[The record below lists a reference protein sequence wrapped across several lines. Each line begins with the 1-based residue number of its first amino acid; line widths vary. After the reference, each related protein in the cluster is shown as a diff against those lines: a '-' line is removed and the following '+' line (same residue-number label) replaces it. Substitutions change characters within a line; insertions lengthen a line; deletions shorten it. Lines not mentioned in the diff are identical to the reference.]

1 MIILIV
7 KKPKKLPNSLNRSIF
22 IIFLFFYS
30 LVSSQ
35 EIEIKPSVKKIG
47 FLYSSAKQNNI
58 LFFDKDYDYKT
69 NVYKFQ
75 LFYELRKGKKWDVN
89 LIVQPQYQMAHHQL
103 LNEQFI
109 TPDEENFEFLRE
121 KFTQKKDISL
131 YAFELGF
138 QLRKTLIKNI
148 AFEATL
154 GLGAG
159 YISLES
165 ERLAKGFTFIENVSL
180 GLAHTRNSTEVFLAT
195 TVGHV
200 SNFNIQKPNSGYN
213 ILGFELG
220 YRIFIK

>member
-1 MIILIV
+1 LV
-7 KKPKKLPNSLNRSIF
+7 NSQEKKINSSLNKVG
-22 IIFLFFYS
+22 FLF
-30 LVSSQ
+30 
-35 EIEIKPSVKKIG
+35 
-47 FLYSSAKQNNI
+47 SSAKQNNI

-69 NVYKFQ
+69 NAYKFQ
-75 LFYELRKGKKWDVN
+75 LFYSIQNGENWDVN
-89 LIVQPQYQMAHHQL
+89 LILQPQFQKAQHQL

-109 TPDEENFEFLRE
+109 TPDEEDFEFLRE

-131 YAFELGF
+131 YAFEVAL
-138 QLRKTLIKNI
+138 QLRKSIIKNI
-148 AFEATL
+148 SFEASL

-180 GLAHTRNSTEVFLAT
+180 GLAHKINKSEFFLAT

>member
-1 MIILIV
+1 M
-7 KKPKKLPNSLNRSIF
+7 
-22 IIFLFFYS
+22 LFFYS
-30 LVSSQ
+30 LVNSQ
-35 EIEIKPSVKKIG
+35 EKKINSSLNKVG
-47 FLYSSAKQNNI
+47 FLFSSAKQNNI

-69 NVYKFQ
+69 NAYKFQ
-75 LFYELRKGKKWDVN
+75 LFYSIQNGENWDVN
-89 LIVQPQYQMAHHQL
+89 LILQPQFQKAQHQL

-109 TPDEENFEFLRE
+109 TPDEEDFEFLRE

-131 YAFELGF
+131 YAFEVAL
-138 QLRKTLIKNI
+138 QLRKSIIKNI
-148 AFEATL
+148 SFEASL

-180 GLAHTRNSTEVFLAT
+180 GFAHMINKSEFFLAT

>member
-1 MIILIV
+1 MNKLIFFLLLFLSFSVIGQV
-7 KKPKKLPNSLNRSIF
+7 KKERQKSITKVGV
-22 IIFLFFYS
+22 LFS
-30 LVSSQ
+30 N
-35 EIEIKPSVKKIG
+35 
-47 FLYSSAKQNNI
+47 AKQNN
-58 LFFDKDYDYKT
+58 LFFFDKDYDYKT

-75 LFYELRKGKKWDVN
+75 LFYPIKRGGNWDVN
-89 LIVQPQYQMAHHQL
+89 LILQPQFQKAQHQL
-103 LNEQFI
+103 LNEQFV

-131 YAFELGF
+131 YAFEVGF
-138 QLRKTLIKNI
+138 QLRKTIIKKI
-148 AFEATL
+148 FFEATL

-165 ERLAKGFTFIENVSL
+165 ERLAKGFTFIENLSL
-180 GLAHTRNSTEVFLAT
+180 GLAHKINKSEFFLAT

-220 YRIFIK
+220 YRIYIN

>member
-1 MIILIV
+1 MNKPILI
-7 KKPKKLPNSLNRSIF
+7 LLLFLSSLAA
-22 IIFLFFYS
+22 
-30 LVSSQ
+30 SQ
-35 EIEIKPSVKKIG
+35 EKKEQQLLLNKVGIL
-47 FLYSSAKQNNI
+47 FSSAKQNNI

-75 LFYELRKGKKWDVN
+75 LFYLLRKGKNWDIN
-89 LIVQPQYQMAHHQL
+89 LIVQPQYQKAQHQL

-109 TPDEENFEFLRE
+109 TPDEENFELLRE

-138 QLRKTLIKNI
+138 QLRKLVFKNI
-148 AFEATL
+148 SFEATL

-180 GLAHTRNSTEVFLAT
+180 GLVHTNNSSEFFLAA

-220 YRIFIK
+220 YRIFIKK

>member
-1 MIILIV
+1 M
-7 KKPKKLPNSLNRSIF
+7 
-22 IIFLFFYS
+22 LFFYS
-30 LVSSQ
+30 LVNSQ
-35 EIEIKPSVKKIG
+35 EKKINSSLNKVG
-47 FLYSSAKQNNI
+47 FLFSSAKQNNI

-69 NVYKFQ
+69 NAYKFQ
-75 LFYELRKGKKWDVN
+75 LFYSIQNGENWDVN
-89 LIVQPQYQMAHHQL
+89 LILQPQFQKAQHQL

-109 TPDEENFEFLRE
+109 TPDEEDFEFLRE

-131 YAFELGF
+131 YAFEVAL
-138 QLRKTLIKNI
+138 QLRKSIIKNI
-148 AFEATL
+148 SFEATL

-165 ERLAKGFTFIENVSL
+165 ERLAKGFTFIENFSL
-180 GLAHTRNSTEVFLAT
+180 GFAHKINKSEFFLAT

-213 ILGFELG
+213 IFGFELG

>member
-1 MIILIV
+1 M
-7 KKPKKLPNSLNRSIF
+7 
-22 IIFLFFYS
+22 LFFYS
-30 LVSSQ
+30 LVNSQ
-35 EIEIKPSVKKIG
+35 EKKINSSLNKVG
-47 FLYSSAKQNNI
+47 FLFSSAKQNNI

-75 LFYELRKGKKWDVN
+75 LFYSIQNGENWDVN
-89 LIVQPQYQMAHHQL
+89 LILQPQFQKAQHQL

-109 TPDEENFEFLRE
+109 TPDEEDFEFLRE
-121 KFTQKKDISL
+121 KFTQKKDFLL
-131 YAFELGF
+131 YAFEVAL
-138 QLRKTLIKNI
+138 QLRKSIIKNI
-148 AFEATL
+148 SFEANL

-180 GLAHTRNSTEVFLAT
+180 GLAHKINKSEFFLAT

>member
-1 MIILIV
+1 M
-7 KKPKKLPNSLNRSIF
+7 
-22 IIFLFFYS
+22 LFFYS
-30 LVSSQ
+30 LVNSQ
-35 EIEIKPSVKKIG
+35 EKKINSSLNKVG
-47 FLYSSAKQNNI
+47 FLFSSAKQNNI

-69 NVYKFQ
+69 NAYKFQ
-75 LFYELRKGKKWDVN
+75 LFYSIQNGENWDVN
-89 LIVQPQYQMAHHQL
+89 LILQPQFQKAQHQL

-109 TPDEENFEFLRE
+109 TPDEEDFEFLRE

-131 YAFELGF
+131 YAFEVAL
-138 QLRKTLIKNI
+138 QLRKSIIKNI
-148 AFEATL
+148 SFEASL

-180 GLAHTRNSTEVFLAT
+180 GFAHKINKSEFFLAT

-220 YRIFIK
+220 YRIYIN

>member
-1 MIILIV
+1 M
-7 KKPKKLPNSLNRSIF
+7 
-22 IIFLFFYS
+22 LFFYS
-30 LVSSQ
+30 LVNSQ
-35 EIEIKPSVKKIG
+35 EKKINSSLNKVG
-47 FLYSSAKQNNI
+47 FLFSSAKQNNI

-75 LFYELRKGKKWDVN
+75 LFYPIQKGESWGVN
-89 LIVQPQYQMAHHQL
+89 LILQPQYQKAQHQL

-131 YAFELGF
+131 YAFEVAL
-138 QLRKTLIKNI
+138 QLRKSIIKNI
-148 AFEATL
+148 SFEASL

-180 GLAHTRNSTEVFLAT
+180 GLAHKINKSEFFLAT

>member
-1 MIILIV
+1 MNKLIFFLLLFLSFSVIGQV
-7 KKPKKLPNSLNRSIF
+7 KKERQKSITKVGV
-22 IIFLFFYS
+22 LFS
-30 LVSSQ
+30 N
-35 EIEIKPSVKKIG
+35 
-47 FLYSSAKQNNI
+47 AKQNN
-58 LFFDKDYDYKT
+58 LFFFDKDYDYKT

-75 LFYELRKGKKWDVN
+75 LFYPINRGGNWDVN
-89 LIVQPQYQMAHHQL
+89 LILQPQFQKAQHQL

-131 YAFELGF
+131 YAFEVGF
-138 QLRKTLIKNI
+138 QLRKSIIKNI
-148 AFEATL
+148 FFEATL

-165 ERLAKGFTFIENVSL
+165 ERLAKGFTFIENLSL
-180 GLAHTRNSTEVFLAT
+180 GLAHKFNKSEIFLAT

-200 SNFNIQKPNSGYN
+200 SNFNVQKPNSGYN

-220 YRIFIK
+220 YRVFIK

>member
-1 MIILIV
+1 MNKLIFFLLLFLCFSAIGQERKERKV
-7 KKPKKLPNSLNRSIF
+7 SINKVGV
-22 IIFLFFYS
+22 LFS
-30 LVSSQ
+30 
-35 EIEIKPSVKKIG
+35 K
-47 FLYSSAKQNNI
+47 AKQNNI

-75 LFYELRKGKKWDVN
+75 LFYPIQKSENWDIN
-89 LIVQPQYQMAHHQL
+89 LILQPQYQKAQHQL

-131 YAFELGF
+131 YVFELGF
-138 QLRKTLIKNI
+138 QLRKSLIKNI
-148 AFEATL
+148 SFEATL

-159 YISLES
+159 YINLES

-180 GLAHTRNSTEVFLAT
+180 GLVHTRNMSEFFVST

-200 SNFNIQKPNSGYN
+200 SNFNIQRPNSGYN

>member
-1 MIILIV
+1 M
-7 KKPKKLPNSLNRSIF
+7 
-22 IIFLFFYS
+22 LFFYS
-30 LVSSQ
+30 LVNSQ
-35 EIEIKPSVKKIG
+35 EKKINSSLNKIG
-47 FLYSSAKQNNI
+47 FLFSSAKQNNI

-75 LFYELRKGKKWDVN
+75 LFYPIQKGESWVVN
-89 LIVQPQYQMAHHQL
+89 LVLQPQYQKAQHQL

-131 YAFELGF
+131 YAFEVAL
-138 QLRKTLIKNI
+138 QLRKSIIKNI
-148 AFEATL
+148 SFEASL

-180 GLAHTRNSTEVFLAT
+180 GLAHKINKSEFFLAT

-213 ILGFELG
+213 IHGFELG

>member
-1 MIILIV
+1 LNKLILFLLLFICFSAIGQ
-7 KKPKKLPNSLNRSIF
+7 KNKERQISINKVG
-22 IIFLFFYS
+22 ILFS
-30 LVSSQ
+30 
-35 EIEIKPSVKKIG
+35 K
-47 FLYSSAKQNNI
+47 AKQNNLI
-58 LFFDKDYDYKT
+58 FFDKDYDYKT

-75 LFYELRKGKKWDVN
+75 LFYPIQKGESWDVN
-89 LIVQPQYQMAHHQL
+89 IILQPQFQKAQHQL

-121 KFTQKKDISL
+121 KFIQKKDISL
-131 YAFELGF
+131 YAFEVAL
-138 QLRKTLIKNI
+138 QLRKSIIKNI
-148 AFEATL
+148 SFEATL

-180 GLAHTRNSTEVFLAT
+180 GFAHKINKSEFFLAT

-213 ILGFELG
+213 IFGFELG

>member
-1 MIILIV
+1 M
-7 KKPKKLPNSLNRSIF
+7 
-22 IIFLFFYS
+22 LFFYS
-30 LVSSQ
+30 LVNSQ
-35 EIEIKPSVKKIG
+35 EKKINSSLNKIG

-75 LFYELRKGKKWDVN
+75 LFYSIQNGENWDVN
-89 LIVQPQYQMAHHQL
+89 LILQPQFQKAQHQL
-103 LNEQFI
+103 LNKQFI
-109 TPDEENFEFLRE
+109 TPDEEDFEFLRE

-131 YAFELGF
+131 YAFEVAL
-138 QLRKTLIKNI
+138 QLRKSIIKNI
-148 AFEATL
+148 SFEASL

-180 GLAHTRNSTEVFLAT
+180 GLAHKINKSEFFLAT

>member
-1 MIILIV
+1 MNKLIFFLLLFLSFSVIGQV
-7 KKPKKLPNSLNRSIF
+7 KKERQKSITKVGV
-22 IIFLFFYS
+22 LFS
-30 LVSSQ
+30 N
-35 EIEIKPSVKKIG
+35 
-47 FLYSSAKQNNI
+47 AKQNN
-58 LFFDKDYDYKT
+58 LFFFDKDYDYKT

-75 LFYELRKGKKWDVN
+75 LFYPIQRGKNWDIN
-89 LIVQPQYQMAHHQL
+89 LILQPQFQKAQHQL

-131 YAFELGF
+131 YAFEVGF
-138 QLRKTLIKNI
+138 QLRKSIIKNI
-148 AFEATL
+148 FFEATL

-165 ERLAKGFTFIENVSL
+165 ERLAKGFTFIENLSL
-180 GLAHTRNSTEVFLAT
+180 GLAHKINKSEIFLAT

-200 SNFNIQKPNSGYN
+200 SNFNVQKPNSGYN

-220 YRIFIK
+220 YRVFIK

>member
-1 MIILIV
+1 LNKSILI
-7 KKPKKLPNSLNRSIF
+7 LLLFLSSLAT
-22 IIFLFFYS
+22 
-30 LVSSQ
+30 SQ
-35 EIEIKPSVKKIG
+35 EKKEQQISLKKVG
-47 FLYSSAKQNNI
+47 ILFSSAKQNNI

-75 LFYELRKGKKWDVN
+75 LFYTLRTGINWDIN
-89 LIVQPQYQMAHHQL
+89 LIVQPQFQTAQHQL

-109 TPDEENFEFLRE
+109 TPDEPNYEFIRE

-138 QLRKTLIKNI
+138 QLRKSLTKNI
-148 AFEATL
+148 SFEATL
-154 GLGAG
+154 GLGAA
-159 YISLES
+159 YIDLES

-180 GLAHTRNSTEVFLAT
+180 GLVYTNKKSEFYLGT

-213 ILGFELG
+213 ILGVELG
-220 YRIFIK
+220 YRILIN

>member
-1 MIILIV
+1 MNKLIFF
-7 KKPKKLPNSLNRSIF
+7 LL
-22 IIFLFFYS
+22 IFLSFS
-30 LVSSQ
+30 VIGQ
-35 EIEIKPSVKKIG
+35 IKKERQKSITKVG
-47 FLYSSAKQNNI
+47 VLFSNAKQNN
-58 LFFDKDYDYKT
+58 LFFFDKDYDYKT

-75 LFYELRKGKKWDVN
+75 LFYPIKSGRNWDVN
-89 LIVQPQYQMAHHQL
+89 LILQPQFQKAQHQL

-131 YAFELGF
+131 YAFEVGF
-138 QLRKTLIKNI
+138 QLRKSIIKNI
-148 AFEATL
+148 FFEATL

-165 ERLAKGFTFIENVSL
+165 ERLAKGFTFIENLSL
-180 GLAHTRNSTEVFLAT
+180 GLAHKINKSEIFIAT

-220 YRIFIK
+220 YRVFIK

>member
-1 MIILIV
+1 MNKTILI
-7 KKPKKLPNSLNRSIF
+7 LLLFLSSLAT
-22 IIFLFFYS
+22 
-30 LVSSQ
+30 SQ
-35 EIEIKPSVKKIG
+35 EKKEQQLLLKKVGIL
-47 FLYSSAKQNNI
+47 FSSAKQNNI

-69 NVYKFQ
+69 NIYKFQ
-75 LFYELRKGKKWDVN
+75 LFYLLRKGKNWDIN
-89 LIVQPQYQMAHHQL
+89 LIVQPQYQKAQHQL

-121 KFTQKKDISL
+121 QFNQKKDISL
-131 YAFELGF
+131 YAFEVGF
-138 QLRKTLIKNI
+138 QLRKTIIKNI
-148 AFEATL
+148 FFEATL

-165 ERLAKGFTFIENVSL
+165 ERLAKGFTFIENLSL
-180 GLAHTRNSTEVFLAT
+180 GLAHKINKSEIFLAT

>member
-1 MIILIV
+1 M
-7 KKPKKLPNSLNRSIF
+7 
-22 IIFLFFYS
+22 FYPI
-30 LVSSQ
+30 Q
-35 EIEIKPSVKKIG
+35 
-47 FLYSSAKQNNI
+47 
-58 LFFDKDYDYKT
+58 
-69 NVYKFQ
+69 
-75 LFYELRKGKKWDVN
+75 KGESWGVN
-89 LIVQPQYQMAHHQL
+89 LILQPQYQKAQHQL

-121 KFTQKKDISL
+121 KFIQKKDISL
-131 YAFELGF
+131 YAFEVAL
-138 QLRKTLIKNI
+138 QLRKSIIKNI
-148 AFEATL
+148 SFEASL

-180 GLAHTRNSTEVFLAT
+180 GFAHKINKSEFFLAT

-213 ILGFELG
+213 IFGFELG

>member
-1 MIILIV
+1 MNKLIFFLLLFLSFLAIGQE
-7 KKPKKLPNSLNRSIF
+7 KKERQKSITKVGV
-22 IIFLFFYS
+22 LFS
-30 LVSSQ
+30 N
-35 EIEIKPSVKKIG
+35 
-47 FLYSSAKQNNI
+47 AKQNN
-58 LFFDKDYDYKT
+58 LFFFDKDYDYKT

-75 LFYELRKGKKWDVN
+75 LFYPIKRGGNWDVN
-89 LIVQPQYQMAHHQL
+89 LILQPQYQKAQHQL
-103 LNEQFI
+103 LNEQFV

-131 YAFELGF
+131 YALEVGF
-138 QLRKTLIKNI
+138 QLRKTIIKNI
-148 AFEATL
+148 SFEATL

-180 GLAHTRNSTEVFLAT
+180 GLAHKINKSEFFIAT

-220 YRIFIK
+220 YRIYIN

>member
-1 MIILIV
+1 MNKLIFFLLLFLSFSVIGQV
-7 KKPKKLPNSLNRSIF
+7 KKERQKSITKVGV
-22 IIFLFFYS
+22 LFS
-30 LVSSQ
+30 N
-35 EIEIKPSVKKIG
+35 
-47 FLYSSAKQNNI
+47 AKQNN
-58 LFFDKDYDYKT
+58 LFFFDKDYDYKT

-75 LFYELRKGKKWDVN
+75 LFYPIKRGGNWDVN
-89 LIVQPQYQMAHHQL
+89 LILQPQFQKAQHQL

-131 YAFELGF
+131 YAFEVGF
-138 QLRKTLIKNI
+138 QLRKTIIKNI
-148 AFEATL
+148 FFEATL

-165 ERLAKGFTFIENVSL
+165 ERLAKGFTFIENLSL
-180 GLAHTRNSTEVFLAT
+180 GLAHKFNKSEIFLAT

-220 YRIFIK
+220 YRVFIK

>member
-1 MIILIV
+1 MNKLIFFLLLFLSFSVIGQV
-7 KKPKKLPNSLNRSIF
+7 KKERQKSITKVGV
-22 IIFLFFYS
+22 LFS
-30 LVSSQ
+30 N
-35 EIEIKPSVKKIG
+35 
-47 FLYSSAKQNNI
+47 AKQNN
-58 LFFDKDYDYKT
+58 LFFFDKDYDYKT

-75 LFYELRKGKKWDVN
+75 LFYPIKRGGNWDVN
-89 LIVQPQYQMAHHQL
+89 LILQPQFQKAQHQL

-131 YAFELGF
+131 YAFEVGF
-138 QLRKTLIKNI
+138 QLRKTIIKNI
-148 AFEATL
+148 FFEATL

-165 ERLAKGFTFIENVSL
+165 ERLAKGFTFIENLSL
-180 GLAHTRNSTEVFLAT
+180 GLAHKINKSEIFLAT

-220 YRIFIK
+220 YRVFIK

>member
-1 MIILIV
+1 MNKLIFFLLLFLSFSVIGQV
-7 KKPKKLPNSLNRSIF
+7 KKERQKSITKVGV
-22 IIFLFFYS
+22 LFS
-30 LVSSQ
+30 N
-35 EIEIKPSVKKIG
+35 
-47 FLYSSAKQNNI
+47 AKQNN
-58 LFFDKDYDYKT
+58 LFFFDKDYDYKT

-75 LFYELRKGKKWDVN
+75 LFYPIKRGGNWDVN
-89 LIVQPQYQMAHHQL
+89 LILQPQYQKAQHQL

-131 YAFELGF
+131 YAFEVGF
-138 QLRKTLIKNI
+138 QLRKTIIKNI
-148 AFEATL
+148 FFEATL

-165 ERLAKGFTFIENVSL
+165 ERLAKGFTFIENLSL
-180 GLAHTRNSTEVFLAT
+180 GLAHKFNKSEIFLAT

-220 YRIFIK
+220 YRVFIK

>member
-1 MIILIV
+1 M
-7 KKPKKLPNSLNRSIF
+7 
-22 IIFLFFYS
+22 LFFYS
-30 LVSSQ
+30 LVNSQ
-35 EIEIKPSVKKIG
+35 EKKINSSLNKIG

-75 LFYELRKGKKWDVN
+75 LFYSIQNGENWDVN
-89 LIVQPQYQMAHHQL
+89 LILQPQFQKAQHQL

-109 TPDEENFEFLRE
+109 TPDEEDFEFLRE

-131 YAFELGF
+131 YAFEVGL
-138 QLRKTLIKNI
+138 QLRKSVVKNI
-148 AFEATL
+148 SFEATL

-180 GLAHTRNSTEVFLAT
+180 GLAHKINKSEFYLAT

-220 YRIFIK
+220 YRFFIK

>member
-1 MIILIV
+1 M
-7 KKPKKLPNSLNRSIF
+7 
-22 IIFLFFYS
+22 LFFYS
-30 LVSSQ
+30 LVNSQ
-35 EIEIKPSVKKIG
+35 EKKINSSLNKVG
-47 FLYSSAKQNNI
+47 FLFSSAKQNNI

-75 LFYELRKGKKWDVN
+75 LFYPIQKGESWAVN
-89 LIVQPQYQMAHHQL
+89 LILQPQYQKAQHQL

-131 YAFELGF
+131 YAFEVAL
-138 QLRKTLIKNI
+138 QLRKSIIKNI
-148 AFEATL
+148 SFEASL

-159 YISLES
+159 YLSLES

-180 GLAHTRNSTEVFLAT
+180 GLAHKINKSEFFLAT

>member
-1 MIILIV
+1 M
-7 KKPKKLPNSLNRSIF
+7 
-22 IIFLFFYS
+22 LFFYS
-30 LVSSQ
+30 LVNSQ
-35 EIEIKPSVKKIG
+35 EKKINSSLNKVG
-47 FLYSSAKQNNI
+47 FLFSSAKQNNI

-69 NVYKFQ
+69 NAYKFQ
-75 LFYELRKGKKWDVN
+75 LFYSIQNGENWDVN
-89 LIVQPQYQMAHHQL
+89 LILQPQFQKAQHQL

-109 TPDEENFEFLRE
+109 TPDEEDFEFLRE

-131 YAFELGF
+131 YAFEVAL
-138 QLRKTLIKNI
+138 QLRKSIIKNI
-148 AFEATL
+148 SFEATL

-165 ERLAKGFTFIENVSL
+165 ERLAKGFTFIENFSL
-180 GLAHTRNSTEVFLAT
+180 GFAHKINKSEFFLAT

>member
-1 MIILIV
+1 M
-7 KKPKKLPNSLNRSIF
+7 
-22 IIFLFFYS
+22 LFFYS
-30 LVSSQ
+30 LVNSQ
-35 EIEIKPSVKKIG
+35 EKKINSSLNKVG
-47 FLYSSAKQNNI
+47 FLFSSAKQNNI

-75 LFYELRKGKKWDVN
+75 LFYPIQRGRNWDVN
-89 LIVQPQYQMAHHQL
+89 LILQPQYQKAQHQL

-131 YAFELGF
+131 YAFEVGF
-138 QLRKTLIKNI
+138 QLRKSIIKNI
-148 AFEATL
+148 FFEATL

-180 GLAHTRNSTEVFLAT
+180 GLAHKINKSEFFLAT

-220 YRIFIK
+220 YRIYIN

>member
-1 MIILIV
+1 LNKLIFFLLLFLSFSVIGQV
-7 KKPKKLPNSLNRSIF
+7 KKERQKSITKVGV
-22 IIFLFFYS
+22 LFS
-30 LVSSQ
+30 N
-35 EIEIKPSVKKIG
+35 
-47 FLYSSAKQNNI
+47 AKQNN
-58 LFFDKDYDYKT
+58 LFFFDKDYDYKT

-75 LFYELRKGKKWDVN
+75 LFYPIKRGGNWDVN
-89 LIVQPQYQMAHHQL
+89 LILQPQFQKAQHQL

-131 YAFELGF
+131 YAFEVGF
-138 QLRKTLIKNI
+138 QLRKSIIKNI
-148 AFEATL
+148 FFEATL

-165 ERLAKGFTFIENVSL
+165 ERLAKGFTFIENLSL
-180 GLAHTRNSTEVFLAT
+180 GLAHKINKSEIFLAT
-195 TVGHV
+195 SVGHV

-220 YRIFIK
+220 YRVFIK

>member
-1 MIILIV
+1 MNKLIFSAIGQERKERQV
-7 KKPKKLPNSLNRSIF
+7 SINKVGV
-22 IIFLFFYS
+22 LFS
-30 LVSSQ
+30 
-35 EIEIKPSVKKIG
+35 K
-47 FLYSSAKQNNI
+47 AKQNKL

-75 LFYELRKGKKWDVN
+75 LFYPIKRGGNWDVN
-89 LIVQPQYQMAHHQL
+89 LILQPQFQKAQHQL

-131 YAFELGF
+131 YAFEVGF
-138 QLRKTLIKNI
+138 QLRKTIIKNI
-148 AFEATL
+148 FFEATL

-165 ERLAKGFTFIENVSL
+165 ERLAKGFTFIENLSL
-180 GLAHTRNSTEVFLAT
+180 GLAHKFNKSEIFLAT

-220 YRIFIK
+220 YRVFIK

>member
-1 MIILIV
+1 MNKLIFFLLLFLSFSVIGQV
-7 KKPKKLPNSLNRSIF
+7 KKERQKSITKVGV
-22 IIFLFFYS
+22 LFS
-30 LVSSQ
+30 N
-35 EIEIKPSVKKIG
+35 
-47 FLYSSAKQNNI
+47 AKQNN
-58 LFFDKDYDYKT
+58 LFFFDKDYDYKT

-75 LFYELRKGKKWDVN
+75 LFYPIKRGGNWDVN
-89 LIVQPQYQMAHHQL
+89 LILQPQFQKAQHQL

-131 YAFELGF
+131 YALEVGF
-138 QLRKTLIKNI
+138 QLRKTIIKNI
-148 AFEATL
+148 SFEASL

-180 GLAHTRNSTEVFLAT
+180 GLTHKINKSEFFLAT
-195 TVGHV
+195 TIGHV

-220 YRIFIK
+220 YRIYIK

>member
-1 MIILIV
+1 MNKLIFFLLLFLCFSAIGQERKECKV
-7 KKPKKLPNSLNRSIF
+7 SINKVGV
-22 IIFLFFYS
+22 LFS
-30 LVSSQ
+30 
-35 EIEIKPSVKKIG
+35 K
-47 FLYSSAKQNNI
+47 AKQNNI

-75 LFYELRKGKKWDVN
+75 LFYPIQKSENWDIN
-89 LIVQPQYQMAHHQL
+89 LILQPQYQKAQHQL

-121 KFTQKKDISL
+121 KFTQKKDILL
-131 YAFELGF
+131 YAFEVGF
-138 QLRKTLIKNI
+138 QLRKTIIKKI
-148 AFEATL
+148 SFEATL

-180 GLAHTRNSTEVFLAT
+180 GLAHKINKSEFFLAT

-220 YRIFIK
+220 YRIYIK

>member
-1 MIILIV
+1 M
-7 KKPKKLPNSLNRSIF
+7 
-22 IIFLFFYS
+22 LFFYS
-30 LVSSQ
+30 LVNSQ
-35 EIEIKPSVKKIG
+35 EKKINSSLNKVG
-47 FLYSSAKQNNI
+47 FLFSSAKQNNI

-69 NVYKFQ
+69 NAYKFQ
-75 LFYELRKGKKWDVN
+75 LFYSIQNGENWDVN
-89 LIVQPQYQMAHHQL
+89 LILQPQFQKAQHQL

-109 TPDEENFEFLRE
+109 TPDEEDFEFLRE
-121 KFTQKKDISL
+121 KFTQKKDILL
-131 YAFELGF
+131 YAFEVAL
-138 QLRKTLIKNI
+138 QLRKSIIKNI
-148 AFEATL
+148 SFEASL

-180 GLAHTRNSTEVFLAT
+180 GFAHKINKSEFFLAT

>member
-1 MIILIV
+1 MNKPILI
-7 KKPKKLPNSLNRSIF
+7 LLLFLSSLAT
-22 IIFLFFYS
+22 
-30 LVSSQ
+30 SQ
-35 EIEIKPSVKKIG
+35 EKKEHQLLLKKVGIL
-47 FLYSSAKQNNI
+47 FSSAKQNNI

-75 LFYELRKGKKWDVN
+75 LFYLLRKGKNWDIN
-89 LIVQPQYQMAHHQL
+89 LIVQPQYQKAQHQL

-109 TPDEENFEFLRE
+109 TPDEENFELLRE

-138 QLRKTLIKNI
+138 QLRKLVFKNI
-148 AFEATL
+148 SFEATL

-180 GLAHTRNSTEVFLAT
+180 GLVHTNNSSEFFLAA

-220 YRIFIK
+220 YRIFIKK